1 MCLPPCWIEALTE
14 LAVLLDGHDV
24 GRVHRNGDRLSF
36 NYNDDWRS
44 SPDAY
49 PLSLS
54 MPLVAARHGHEAI
67 AAYLWGLL
75 PDDERVLNRWARQFG
90 VSSRN
95 PFALLAEVGEDC
107 AGAVQLVPPER
118 IDAMRNPM
126 AGAIQWIDDADIEA
140 RLAALV
146 AGSGTGR
153 CVGDNGQFSLAG
165 AQPKTALLNIDGRWG
180 VPSGRVPTTHI
191 LKPPSQDLDGLAE
204 NEHFCLNLARALGLR
219 TAASQVRRFGN
230 QTVIV
235 VTRYDRFLLEGL
247 PDTMAVVRLHQEDMC
262 QALGVYPWQK
272 YQSDGGPSAARIYQL
287 IRDSIVGR
295 LRAGAAEITGLAN
308 EPRLFIDALILNW
321 LIGGTD
327 AHAKNYSFLIAPG
340 PTIRLAP
347 LYDIISAYGIDI
359 HPRRMKLAMKI
370 GSKYHVEEIVLR
382 PWQDWAKEAR
392 VNPDAVVAQIRDM
405 AARMPD
411 ALVTTAAR
419 LEKQGLDHPVIG
431 QLVERLTRRAESVA
445 AM

>member
-1 MCLPPCWIEALTE
+1 MTE

-24 GRVHRNGDRLSF
+24 GRVRRNGDRLLF
-36 NYNDDWRS
+36 DYNDDWRL

-54 MPLVAARHGHEAI
+54 MPLVAARHGHDSI

-95 PFALLAEVGEDC
+95 PFALLGEVGEDC

-118 IDAMRNPM
+118 IDAMRNPA
-126 AGAIQWIDDADIEA
+126 AGAIQWIDEDDIEA
-140 RLAALV
+140 RLAVLV
-146 AGSGTGR
+146 AGGGTGR
-153 CVGDNGQFSLAG
+153 RVGDNGQFSLAG

-191 LKPPSQDLDGLAE
+191 LKPPSRDFDGMAE
-204 NEHFCLNLARALGLR
+204 NEHFCLTLARAMGLR
-219 TAASQVRRFGN
+219 TAASQVQRFGN
-230 QTVIV
+230 QTAIV
-235 VTRYDRFLLEGL
+235 VTRYDRFLIEGL

-272 YQSDGGPSAARIYQL
+272 YQSDGGPSAAVVHSL
-287 IRDSIVGR
+287 IRDSV
-295 LRAGAAEITGLAN
+295 AWPVAENDPTQ
-308 EPRLFIDALILNW
+308 PRIEEDTSNFINALIFNW
-321 LIGGTD
+321 HIGGTD
-327 AHAKNYSFLIAPG
+327 AHAKNYSFILGRG
-340 PTIRLAP
+340 PVVRLAP
-347 LYDIISAYGIDI
+347 LYDIISAYGFDV

-370 GSKYHVEEIVLR
+370 GSKYGVEEIILR
-382 PWQDWAKEAR
+382 HWQDWAKEAR
-392 VNPDAVVAQIRDM
+392 VNPDAVVARIRDM

-411 ALVTTAAR
+411 ALERTAKR
-419 LEKQGLDHPVIG
+419 LGGQGLDHPVIG
-431 QLVERLTRRAESVA
+431 RLVECLSRRAEA
-445 AM
+445 IIAM